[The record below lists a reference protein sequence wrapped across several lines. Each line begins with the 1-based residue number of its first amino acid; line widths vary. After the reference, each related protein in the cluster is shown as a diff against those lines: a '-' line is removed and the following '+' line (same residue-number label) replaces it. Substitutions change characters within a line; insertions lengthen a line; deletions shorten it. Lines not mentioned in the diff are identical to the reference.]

1 MRPRGNPPTPNALSR
16 EIEPVEI
23 TETGTMAS
31 FDPSR
36 TMDPLPNCFSIWPNA
51 RSKARVRSRSSMWD
65 CSPGEDYGEFSL
77 YQWRFRRVCLEYVS
91 RHGTNLVAMET
102 LAAIAPEIWRHA
114 ADTFGTEERA

>member
-77 YQWRFRRVCLEYVS
+77 YQWRFRRVCLGFLSPGLIILFRGVMAPRVTAVFS
-91 RHGTNLVAMET
+91 TF
-102 LAAIAPEIWRHA
+102 AAVL
-114 ADTFGTEERA
+114 